1 MICPTCHGNG
11 YEGGNPGDNVRQCST
26 CDSTG
31 EVPDPDPDPDP
42 DGLSS
47 EFGDGGN
54 FARVE
59 KRHKK

>member
-11 YEGGNPGDNVRQCST
+11 YEAGKHGDNVRQCST

-31 EVPDPDPDPDP
+31 EVPDPDPD
-42 DGLSS
+42 GLSS
-47 EFGDGGN
+47 ECGDGGN